1 METINNMTLRE
12 CLLEV
17 GYPDTLITDKSVEHL
32 LNLKGVAAEML
43 KTWMET
49 GKVTKFEA
57 IEGID
62 RNFLRDNL
70 KMKDPAIIMAYGM
83 LLENPKYNAMLLK
96 RKAEALNSGK

>member
-1 METINNMTLRE
+1 MTTLDKQTLKNS
-12 CLLEV
+12 LLEV
-17 GYPDTLITDKSVEHL
+17 GYPDTLITDKAVEHL
-32 LNLKGVAAEML
+32 LNLKGEAAEML
-43 KTWMET
+43 VAWVET

-83 LLENPKYNAMLLK
+83 LLENPKYNAMLFK
-96 RKAEALNSGK
+96 RKAEALKFGK